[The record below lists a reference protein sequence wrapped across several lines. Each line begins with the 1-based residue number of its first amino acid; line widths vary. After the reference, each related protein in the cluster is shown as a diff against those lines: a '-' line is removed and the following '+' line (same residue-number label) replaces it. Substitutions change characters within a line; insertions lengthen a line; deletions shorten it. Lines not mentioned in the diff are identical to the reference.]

1 GNWSAFTRSEAADS
15 RGRFGLEKNRS
26 QEMSKLNSF
35 LTLFAA
41 AVIVGVPAYSQE
53 DYRSE
58 VTVQGMGS
66 FTKETTQSGI
76 KQDAT
81 NTGGILAGYRF
92 YFTRH
97 VGAEINY
104 GYTLNTQ

>member
-1 GNWSAFTRSEAADS
+1 
-15 RGRFGLEKNRS
+15 
-26 QEMSKLNSF
+26 MSKVNSF

-41 AVIVGVPAYSQE
+41 SVIVGVPAYSQE

-76 KQDAT
+76 KQDAYQYRRHS
-81 NTGGILAGYRF
+81 GGVSLLLHQAHRRGNQLRLHAEHPEVLPVVGHDRHQELLA
-92 YFTRH
+92 
-97 VGAEINY
+97 
-104 GYTLNTQ
+104 